1 MDDASKVSPC
11 IFKQHFF
18 FSNVGFRGA
27 QGSFH
32 SGDALHKLAGDL
44 GWAES
49 FTSHLVKAEDISGV
63 AVFS

>member
-1 MDDASKVSPC
+1 MMLQRFRLAYLNST
-11 IFKQHFF
+11 F